1 MDYYELLGVDRRASA
16 DEIKIAF
23 RLRAKKMHPDTGGDP
38 EEFRQISEAYEILM
52 DTNKRAHYD
61 HSINPNTGN
70 IHVNINGRQHDIFT
84 DIFNDMNAHFGGHS
98 QGDSPFVQKRQY
110 TRQTR
115 NKDLN
120 IDYTCKLE
128 DTLIEQ
134 KKDVSVKHINGQRHL
149 VQITIP
155 IGAKHGIK
163 IKYEGLG
170 DSSISHLTPGDLYVN
185 INHVPS
191 KFRVDD
197 NNIYT
202 NHTID
207 CFDAILGTTVQIL
220 NLQGKTLNLVIPPA
234 TQSGTHFSLKQ
245 QGLYQTG
252 NDKLRGN
259 LVVEINVKIPE
270 NLRPEQLN
278 IVRRIKEV

>member
-1 MDYYELLGVDRRASA
+1 MDYYKLLGVDSRAPA
-16 DEIKIAF
+16 NEIKMAF
-23 RLRAKKMHPDTGGDP
+23 RIKAKTMHPDIGGDP

-52 DTNKRAHYD
+52 DTDKRAQYD
-61 HSINPNTGN
+61 HSIRPNTGS
-70 IHVNINGRQHDIFT
+70 IHVNINGRQHDIFN
-84 DIFNDMNAHFGGHS
+84 DIFSDMHAHFGENVG
-98 QGDSPFVQKRQY
+98 SPFVQKRRY
-110 TRQTR
+110 NKQTR

-134 KKDVSVKHINGQRHL
+134 KKDVSVKHINSQRHL
-149 VQITIP
+149 IQITIP
-155 IGAKHGIK
+155 IGAKHGAK
-163 IKYEGLG
+163 IKYGGLG
-170 DSSISHLTPGDLYVN
+170 DASISHLTPGDLYVT
-185 INHVPS
+185 IKHVPS
-191 KFRVDD
+191 KFKVDD

-220 NLQGKTLNLVIPPA
+220 NLQGKTLNLIIPPA